1 VNARVLHR
9 AALRPRIGFL
19 GLGWIGRQRLEALS
33 DDDAELAA
41 FADIDGDLARCA
53 AGARRGALI
62 GSNLDDLLAADLDGV
77 VIATPSGFHEQQA
90 CAALAG
96 GVAVFCQKPL
106 ATSGAGAKR
115 VIDAAA
121 SADRLLAADF
131 CYREVEGM
139 GALRNLLRARE
150 FGEVVAIDLTFH
162 NAYAPAS
169 TWSNDRKLAGGGC
182 LLDLGV
188 HLVDL
193 ALWLQDFPALEVES
207 ARLFAR
213 GVAPAVDA
221 VEDFAC
227 ATLRQ
232 QNGAAV
238 RLACSWN
245 LHAGQGAHIELTL
258 YGTRGAAAWRN
269 VGGSFYDFEISR
281 MHRDQ
286 RTPLFRDRGGWAPRA
301 LKAWLA
307 RLAHDRSFSAEAR
320 QLAAS
325 AAVIDS
331 IYRAAGRERRP

>member
-1 VNARVLHR
+1 VNARLLNR
-9 AALRPRIGFL
+9 AALKPRIGFL

-33 DDDAELAA
+33 DDDAEFAA
-41 FADIDGDLARCA
+41 FADIDGELTRRTAASRPGAR
-53 AGARRGALI
+53 AGAD
-62 GSNLDDLLAADLDGV
+62 LDDLLAADLDGI
-77 VIATPSGFHEQQA
+77 VIATPSGLHEQQA
-90 CAALAG
+90 CAALAH

-106 ATSGAGAKR
+106 ATSHAGASR

-121 SADRLLAADF
+121 AADRLLAADF
-131 CYREVEGM
+131 CYREVDGM
-139 GALRNLLRARE
+139 GALRDLLRARE
-150 FGEVVAIDLTFH
+150 LGEVVAVDLTFH

-169 TWSNDRKLAGGGC
+169 AWSNDVRLAGGGC

-188 HLVDL
+188 HLLDL
-193 ALWLQDFPALEVES
+193 ALWLQDFPALEVET
-207 ARLFAR
+207 ARLFAS
-213 GVAPAVDA
+213 GVTPAVGA

-232 QNGAAV
+232 ENGAAV

-245 LHAGQGAHIELTL
+245 LHAGQGAEIELAI

-269 VGGSFYDFEISR
+269 VAGSFYDFEISR

-301 LKAWLA
+301 LKTWLA
-307 RLAHDRSFSAEAR
+307 RLAHDRGFAPEAR

-325 AAVIDS
+325 AAAIDA
-331 IYRAAGRERRP
+331 IYRAAGRERRS